1 MVKRS
6 KSVALTVKEPEVTH
20 KNPDEYIDFTS
31 ALIRYGLL
39 MSAKAK
45 NGGKLLT
52 DGMDKLYGID
62 GQSIDLTSQQ
72 VQYLNMRMDGLSTK
86 QVCKS
91 LQLDPA
97 LPMLWEEESEKNSL
111 YYCCLTALETLKA
124 KDLEDIVLEKAMTDN
139 DWRRDTVRMFALKR
153 FMPEYRENSPS
164 VTSAVQVNISV
175 ANQPFEVVTE
185 TKEISDVD

>member
-1 MVKRS
+1 
-6 KSVALTVKEPEVTH
+6 
-20 KNPDEYIDFTS
+20 
-31 ALIRYGLL
+31 
-39 MSAKAK
+39 
-45 NGGKLLT
+45 LLT